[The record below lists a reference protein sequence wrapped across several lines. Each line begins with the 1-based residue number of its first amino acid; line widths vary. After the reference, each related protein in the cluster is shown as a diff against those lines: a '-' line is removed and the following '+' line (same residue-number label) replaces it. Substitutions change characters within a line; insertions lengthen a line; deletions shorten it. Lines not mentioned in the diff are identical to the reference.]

1 MTRDRIPAPPR
12 RMTVAEDRAI
22 HEKGD
27 TLRHAFYDEMLEIL
41 KAWQSDGASAKLRKQ
56 RDELIEL
63 LS

>member
-1 MTRDRIPAPPR
+1 MTRDRIPVPPR
-12 RMTVAEDRAI
+12 RMTAAEDRAL

-27 TLRHAFYDEMLEIL
+27 TLRRAFSDEMLEVL
-41 KAWQSDGASAKLRKQ
+41 KAWQSGGANSKLRKQ